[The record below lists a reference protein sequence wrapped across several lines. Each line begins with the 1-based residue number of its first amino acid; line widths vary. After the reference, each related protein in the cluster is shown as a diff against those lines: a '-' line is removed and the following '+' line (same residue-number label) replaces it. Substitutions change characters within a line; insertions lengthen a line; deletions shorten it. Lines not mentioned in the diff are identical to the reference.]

1 MLFTN
6 ERGRRGA
13 GSLRLRLMARQLPHK
28 IQGTDA
34 PRRLPTERRGAFSFA
49 SKLFFASRE
58 GVYEH
63 YSQENLAEL

>member
-1 MLFTN
+1 VY
-6 ERGRRGA
+6 
-13 GSLRLRLMARQLPHK
+13 
-28 IQGTDA
+28 
-34 PRRLPTERRGAFSFA
+34 SFA